1 MGIKMASRN
10 IAERAA
16 DEEKKKK
23 EKKKRTKRNKRNKEK
38 DICRSKDRRYI
49 YIRLDT
55 RDND

>member
-1 MGIKMASRN
+1 MASRN